1 MWGGDESPLILS
13 ATVLCP
19 ELHIDTRQLTSK
31 DGANMEHVYAFN
43 RVHPPLMKDYNGD
56 VYSVPNALLRQT
68 LGTAKW
74 ATEKPDTNT
83 RVIRIKG
90 QVIESQFDLTRNI
103 YWTLFIP
110 PEHFAEDIIKTVTII
125 SGVSEIQKH
134 TMERDLEV
142 SASTSG
148 FGLSASVKATLKIT
162 DETTREWH
170 KEQKDER
177 EQTFKAGYTYCTWM
191 LVDELILKKT
201 TQVKL
206 GGRPIPRVP
215 TIVTNSEFSCILGT
229 YQDKWKDTESMV
241 IGAEE
246 LQLQAAQ
253 KESEIR
259 VITLPSGKL

>member
-1 MWGGDESPLILS
+1 
-13 ATVLCP
+13 
-19 ELHIDTRQLTSK
+19 
-31 DGANMEHVYAFN
+31 MEHVYAFN

-68 LGTAKW
+68 MGTAKW
-74 ATEKPDTNT
+74 STEKPDNNS
-83 RVIRIKG
+83 RAVHVKG
-90 QVIESQFDLTRNI
+90 LLIESQFELTRNI
-103 YWTLFIP
+103 YWTMFNP

-142 SASTSG
+142 SASASG
-148 FGLSASVKATLKIT
+148 FGLSTSVKATLKIT

-206 GGRPIPRVP
+206 RGRSVPRVP

-229 YQDKWKDTESMV
+229 YQDKWQDTESIEV
-241 IGAEE
+241 GTEE
-246 LQLQAAQ
+246 LQLQASQ
-253 KESEIR
+253 KVSETR
-259 VITLPSGKL
+259 VITLPSGKLQPTAVDIV